1 MIVKS
6 KKPAKTEEVSVGP
19 KKITRFERAKVISA
33 RALQIAMGAPVL
45 VKTPPDIDSPIDIAV
60 LEIEEG
66 ILPISI
72 TRRLPD
78 GTTQN
83 IPLKLLLDK

>member
-1 MIVKS
+1 MKS
-6 KKPAKTEEVSVGP
+6 KKQTKTEEVSVGP

-45 VKTPPDIDSPIDIAV
+45 IETPPDIDSPIDIAV
-60 LEIEEG
+60 IELEEG

>member
-1 MIVKS
+1 VIVKR
-6 KKPAKTEEVSVGP
+6 KNKAETEQVSIGP
-19 KKITRFERAKVISA
+19 KKLTRFERAKVVSA

-45 VKTPPDIDSPIDIAV
+45 IDMPKEVRSPIDMAL

-72 TRRLPD
+72 SRKLPD
-78 GTTQN
+78 GEHQN
-83 IPLKLLLDK
+83 IPLKLLLEK